1 MTGHSKVALRFNQ
14 PVGRAGS
21 KFEDRAERLRRG
33 RAAAPSLRE
42 MAPSTTHVVVRL
54 EFRSDGT
61 LKHADQSIV
70 LYPGARAYF
79 GFPCPYGD
87 CDGIYDLTRAA
98 QSAMTHLS
106 SHPTETLQCEG
117 TRSRHRL
124 LGPCGLQLS
133 YTVSAE
139 HGANFPR

>member
-1 MTGHSKVALRFNQ
+1 LRFSQ
-14 PVGRAGS
+14 PVGRGGS

-42 MAPSTTHVVVRL
+42 LSPLTTHVVVRL
-54 EFRSDGT
+54 QFRADET
-61 LKHADQSIV
+61 LTHADQSIV

-87 CDGIYDLTRAA
+87 CDGIYDLTLAA
-98 QSAMTHLS
+98 QAAMTYLRS
-106 SHPTETLQCEG
+106 RPTETLECSG

-133 YTVSAE
+133 YTVTAE
-139 HGANFPR
+139 ARAGS